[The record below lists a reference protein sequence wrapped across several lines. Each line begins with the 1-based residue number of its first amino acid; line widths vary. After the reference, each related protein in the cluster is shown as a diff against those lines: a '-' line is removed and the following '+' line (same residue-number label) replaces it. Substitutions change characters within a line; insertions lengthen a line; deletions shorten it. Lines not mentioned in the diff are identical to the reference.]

1 MRGDVYH
8 HPSQLNGRLLWDE
21 RGLLEANDHI
31 ELESLRVYH
40 EDPLVCDLE
49 KQPVP
54 ESAHQRVIGG
64 QVVVRAEL

>member
-1 MRGDVYH
+1 MRCDVYH
-8 HPSQLNGRLLWDE
+8 HLSQLNACLLWDK

-31 ELESLRVYH
+31 ELESLRIYH

-54 ESAHQRVIGG
+54 ESGHQRMIGC